1 MSTPVF
7 QFGDFR
13 LDAARREL
21 WQNGERLVIPP
32 KVFDCIAYLVEHRA
46 RAVGRDE
53 LIAAVWGKA
62 DVTDNLLDQ
71 VMLRARRALGDT
83 GEQRRYILTMPR
95 FGFSW
100 VAPTE
105 QTTAPAGVAPLPA
118 AAEPAPIPDRVDTP
132 VPSQS
137 APIATVS
144 DPPARRRHG
153 APWLWAA
160 GIAVA
165 VAVTA
170 AVLLWRPLQAPL
182 PAAAAPEAS
191 AALVLPV
198 EVRAQGAFGWVRLGV
213 MDLVAE
219 RLRLT
224 GRPVLPSDNVVALTR
239 ERGPWTRDSV
249 ATVELG
255 RAAGASLLIAGE
267 ATLAEGRWRVTL
279 RTILGTDAPILVE
292 GQASDV
298 LDAARL
304 ASDQLEQ
311 ALGWSLGGDDPLPAD
326 PALSLLLRQV
336 DAALLADQTALA
348 RRLLDGLDAEQ
359 RAVPEV
365 RFRRASVEFR
375 DGDLD
380 AAATGYR
387 SLLDAVSAADAPLLR
402 ARVLSGLGNV
412 HLRRDEPAEVEA
424 LSDQAIDLLAGQP
437 PTAEL
442 GRALT
447 GRAIA
452 RSTQGRFDEAMEDF
466 ARARI
471 VLESVGDRFG
481 LTRVDVNIGILDAR
495 RNRYAEALPVLTT
508 AADRLTA
515 FGDFTNELYA
525 RVALARA
532 RLELLDPGSA
542 LAGDER
548 LRELIQNEPS
558 AALRRYA
565 SLVRILVHNANG
577 RLRAGQALTDT
588 LSADAG
594 AAGDGV
600 MTALAAAVAARAAW
614 ADGDAARAAAAARR
628 ALDADWWAE
637 GPLDYARTWRIL
649 TLAQQQASASNEA
662 AASLDGLRRWASDRR
677 DGGVGIQLA
686 LAEAALAAD
695 EAARTAYE
703 RALTLAEERRVP
715 SELIEIAQAYL
726 PWLIDRRDFERAG
739 VIAGRTA
746 GWAERDYDAALLQL
760 RLQHALG
767 NLAGWRNA
775 LARARSLAGERRV
788 PEALLQAPLARAQG
802 ASDA

>member
-1 MSTPVF
+1 MTTRLF
-7 QFGDFR
+7 RFEDFR

-21 WQNGERLVIPP
+21 WQGGERLVIPP
-32 KVFDCIAYLVEHRA
+32 KVFDCIAYLVEHRD

-83 GEQRRYILTMPR
+83 AEQRRFILTMPR

-105 QTTAPAGVAPLPA
+105 EVAAPGASPVAMPSPALPEAPPLA
-118 AAEPAPIPDRVDTP
+118 AAEPA
-132 VPSQS
+132 
-137 APIATVS
+137 
-144 DPPARRRHG
+144 
-153 APWLWAA
+153 AA
-160 GIAVA
+160 AVA
-165 VAVTA
+165 VPARQARVRRWPGAVAVLAALVLA
-170 AVLLWRPLQAPL
+170 AV
-182 PAAAAPEAS
+182 AAAWLHGRRPADTAVASAAP

-198 EVRAQGAFGWVRLGV
+198 EVRAEGAFGWVRLGV

-239 ERGPWTRDSV
+239 DRGPWTRGSPAAAD
-249 ATVELG
+249 LG
-255 RAAGASLLIAGE
+255 RVAGASLLIAGE
-267 ATLAEGRWRVTL
+267 AVLAEGRWRVAL
-279 RTILGTDAPILVE
+279 RTILGTDNEILVE

-304 ASDQLEQ
+304 ASDQLEA
-311 ALGWSLGGDDPLPAD
+311 ALGWSPGSDDPLPGD
-326 PALSLLLRQV
+326 PALALLLRQV
-336 DAALLADQTALA
+336 DAALLADQTGVA
-348 RRLLDGLDAEQ
+348 RRLLDGLDPDH
-359 RAVPEV
+359 RTLPEV
-365 RFRRASVEFR
+365 RFRHAAVDFR
-375 DGDLD
+375 DGDL
-380 AAATGYR
+380 AAAQAGYEALLG
-387 SLLDAVSAADAPLLR
+387 SLSADDAPLLR

-412 HLRRDEPAEVEA
+412 HLRRGQPAELEA
-424 LSDQAIDLLAGQP
+424 LSDQAIGLLAGQP
-437 PTAEL
+437 PSAEL

-452 RSTQGRFDEAMEDF
+452 RSTQGDFDAAMEDF

-481 LTRVDVNIGILDAR
+481 LTRVEVNIGILDAR
-495 RNRYAEALPVLTT
+495 RNRYAEALPVLTA

-532 RLELLDPGSA
+532 RLELLDPAAA

-558 AALRRYA
+558 PALRRYA
-565 SLVRILVHNANG
+565 SLVRLLVQNANG
-577 RLRAGQALTDT
+577 RLRAGQVMAEALSTD
-588 LSADAG
+588 AA

-600 MTALAAAVAARAAW
+600 MGALAAAMVARAAL
-614 ADGDAARAAAAARR
+614 AQGDAARAAAEAAR
-628 ALDADWWAE
+628 ALQVDWSNE

-649 TLAQQQASASNEA
+649 AVARQQVDAPAEAQATLAA
-662 AASLDGLRRWASDRR
+662 LRDWVADRT
-677 DGGVGIQLA
+677 DGGIRIQLA
-686 LAEAALAAD
+686 LAEGALAPPAQ
-695 EAARTAYE
+695 ARTAYE
-703 RALTLAEERRVP
+703 QALALAETRRVP
-715 SELIEIAQAYL
+715 AELIEIADAYL
-726 PWLIDRRDFERAG
+726 PWLIREGDLARAG
-739 VIAGRTA
+739 VLAGRTA
-746 GWAERDYDAALLQL
+746 GWAGRDYEAALLQL

-767 NLAGWRNA
+767 NLTGWRNA
-775 LARARSLAGERRV
+775 LARARTLAGERVV
-788 PEALLQAPLARAQG
+788 PAELLRAPSPQDRIVSG
-802 ASDA
+802 APSGA

>member
-21 WQNGERLVIPP
+21 WQGGERLVIPP

-105 QTTAPAGVAPLPA
+105 QATAPAGAAPLPA
-118 AAEPAPIPDRVDTP
+118 AAESVAIGGPAETPAPLRSGPLPAIV
-132 VPSQS
+132 Q
-137 APIATVS
+137 A
-144 DPPARRRHG
+144 PARRRPG
-153 APWLWAA
+153 MPWRWAA
-160 GIAVA
+160 GVGLAI
-165 VAVTA
+165 AVTA
-170 AVLLWRPLQAPL
+170 AALFWRPLPL
-182 PAAAAPEAS
+182 PTAAVPVPAATV
-191 AALVLPV
+191 ALVLPV
-198 EVRAQGAFGWVRLGV
+198 EVRAEGAFGWVRLGV

-239 ERGPWTRDSV
+239 DRGPWTRDSA
-249 ATVELG
+249 ATADLG
-255 RAAGASLLIAGE
+255 RAAGAALLIAGE
-267 ATLAEGRWRVTL
+267 ATLAEGRWRVAL
-279 RTILGTDAPILVE
+279 RTILGTESPILVE

-326 PALSLLLRQV
+326 PALSLLLRHV

-359 RAVPEV
+359 RTVPEV
-365 RFRRASVEFR
+365 RFRRASVDFR

-380 AAATGYR
+380 AAAAGYR

-442 GRALT
+442 GRAWT

-565 SLVRILVHNANG
+565 GLVRILVHNANG

-588 LSADAG
+588 LSAEAA
-594 AAGDGV
+594 AAGDEV
-600 MTALAAAVAARAAW
+600 MAALAAAIAARAAW
-614 ADGDAARAAAAARR
+614 ADGDATMAAAIARR
-628 ALDADWWAE
+628 ALDVDWWNE

-649 TLAQQQASASNEA
+649 TLAQQRAAMPSEA
-662 AASLDGLRRWASDRR
+662 AASLDRLRRWAADRR
-677 DGGVGIQLA
+677 DDGVGIQLA
-686 LAEAALAAD
+686 LAEASLAAD
-695 EAARTAYE
+695 EAARAAYE

-715 SELIEIAQAYL
+715 SELVEIAQAYL
-726 PWLIDRRDFERAG
+726 PWLIDRRDFARAG

-760 RLQHALG
+760 RLQQALG
-767 NLAGWRNA
+767 HLAGWRNA
-775 LARARSLAGERRV
+775 LARARTLAGERRV
-788 PEALLQAPLARAQG
+788 PEVLLQAPVARGPG